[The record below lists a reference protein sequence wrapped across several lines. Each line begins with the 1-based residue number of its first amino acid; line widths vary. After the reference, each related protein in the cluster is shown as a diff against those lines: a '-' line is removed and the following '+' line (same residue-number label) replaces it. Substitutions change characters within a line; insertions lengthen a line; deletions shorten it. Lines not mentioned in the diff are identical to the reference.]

1 MKTGTYGWKSVF
13 AFTFRQT
20 AKSKAFKV
28 SSVIIIVLVFAI
40 ALLAGV
46 LPALIGSRS
55 TSDDGDITVDGET
68 LVGTVYF
75 ADTTGITTG
84 KDYEG
89 FLSGLGVK
97 INDCGK
103 DADIQSLTEKVKGEN
118 KSLLIVIREN
128 KIGYDIY
135 ASRPGDES
143 VSSGTANSFGETFKS
158 VFDSVRLSR
167 AGLTDEQITAVN
179 KTVSVYQSVAGEPT
193 ENDFGFVVKMVLP
206 MLSSIVLFMLIFIYG
221 QMVAQSIA
229 QEKTSKVMELLLTSV
244 RPLAII
250 IGKILAMGSLALI
263 QFMMII
269 VSGVLGIVV
278 STPLSSSIIGSSE
291 ETGAV
296 TSQLM
301 NEVGNAL
308 GGFSPVVIVL
318 IIVVFI
324 VGFIFFA
331 LIAGLIGATVSR
343 MEDLNATMQPMS
355 VIGVLGFY
363 LAYFPSTMGGEANTM
378 ALVSYY
384 LPISSPFSIPS
395 ALLTGAID
403 IPQALLAVLVLC
415 VFVVL
420 MALLVAR
427 VYEQIILHTG
437 NRLKLG
443 DILGLVK
450 SK

>member
-1 MKTGTYGWKSVF
+1 MNTFGWKSVF
-13 AFTFRQT
+13 SFTFVQT

-28 SSVIIIVLVFAI
+28 SSVIIVTLVFAM

-46 LPALIGSRS
+46 LPALIGSNA
-55 TSDDGDITVDGET
+55 TSDDGDVTVDGKSP
-68 LVGTVYF
+68 VNTVYF
-75 ADTTGITTG
+75 SDTTGITSG

-89 FLSGLGVK
+89 FLSGIGIK

-103 DADIQSLTEKVKGEN
+103 DADIPSFTEKVKNES
-118 KSLLIVIREN
+118 KSLLITIKEN
-128 KIGYDIY
+128 KSGYDIY
-135 ASRPGDES
+135 ASRPGDDS
-143 VSSGTANSFGETFKS
+143 VSSGIANDFGEIIKS
-158 VFDSVRLSR
+158 IFDSVRLSR

-193 ENDFGFVVKMVLP
+193 ENDFGYVVKMVLP
-206 MLSSIVLFMLIFIYG
+206 MLSSLVLFMLIFIYG

-244 RPLAII
+244 RPLAVI

-263 QFMMII
+263 QFLMII
-269 VSGVLGIVV
+269 VSGTLGIVV

-291 ETGAV
+291 ETGTV

-301 NEVGNAL
+301 TEVGNAL
-308 GGFSPVVIVL
+308 GGFSPIVIVL

-343 MEDLNATMQPMS
+343 MEDLNAAMQPMAI
-355 VIGVLGFY
+355 IGVLGFY
-363 LAYFPSTMGGEANTM
+363 LAYFPSSMGGEANTM
-378 ALVSYY
+378 ALISYY
-384 LPISSPFSIPS
+384 LPISSPFSVPS
-395 ALLTGAID
+395 ALLTGAMD

-415 VFVVL
+415 VFAVL

-427 VYEQIILHTG
+427 VYEQVILHTG
-437 NRLKLG
+437 NRLKIS
-443 DILGLVK
+443 DIIGLAK
-450 SK
+450 NK

>member
-55 TSDDGDITVDGET
+55 TSDDGGITVDGET

-84 KDYEG
+84 KDYES

-167 AGLTDEQITAVN
+167 AGLTDEQIAAAN

-206 MLSSIVLFMLIFIYG
+206 MLSSLVLFMLIFIYG

-269 VSGVLGIVV
+269 ASGVLGIVV
-278 STPLSSSIIGSSE
+278 SSL
-291 ETGAV
+291 
-296 TSQLM
+296 
-301 NEVGNAL
+301 
-308 GGFSPVVIVL
+308 
-318 IIVVFI
+318 
-324 VGFIFFA
+324 
-331 LIAGLIGATVSR
+331 
-343 MEDLNATMQPMS
+343 
-355 VIGVLGFY
+355 
-363 LAYFPSTMGGEANTM
+363 
-378 ALVSYY
+378 
-384 LPISSPFSIPS
+384 
-395 ALLTGAID
+395 
-403 IPQALLAVLVLC
+403 
-415 VFVVL
+415 
-420 MALLVAR
+420 
-427 VYEQIILHTG
+427 
-437 NRLKLG
+437 
-443 DILGLVK
+443 
-450 SK
+450 

>member
-1 MKTGTYGWKSVF
+1 MNTFGWKSVF
-13 AFTFRQT
+13 SFTFVQT

-28 SSVIIIVLVFAI
+28 SSVIIITLVFAM

-46 LPALIGSRS
+46 LPALIGSHA
-55 TSDDGDITVDGET
+55 TSDDGDVTVDGKPP
-68 LVGTVYF
+68 VNTVYF
-75 ADTTGITTG
+75 SDTTGITSG

-89 FLSGLGVK
+89 FLSGIGIK

-103 DADIQSLTEKVKGEN
+103 DADIPSFTEKVKNES
-118 KSLLIVIREN
+118 KSLLITIKEN
-128 KIGYDIY
+128 KSGYDIY
-135 ASRPGDES
+135 ASRPGDDS
-143 VSSGTANSFGETFKS
+143 VSSGTANDFGEIIKS
-158 VFDSVRLSR
+158 IFDSARLSR

-193 ENDFGFVVKMVLP
+193 ENDFGYVVKMVLP
-206 MLSSIVLFMLIFIYG
+206 MLSSLVLFMLIFIYG

-244 RPLAII
+244 RPLAVI

-263 QFMMII
+263 QFLMII
-269 VSGVLGIVV
+269 ASGALGIVV

-301 NEVGNAL
+301 TEVGNAL
-308 GGFSPVVIVL
+308 GGFSPIVIVL
-318 IIVVFI
+318 IIIVFI

-343 MEDLNATMQPMS
+343 MEDLNAAMQPMAI
-355 VIGVLGFY
+355 IGVLGFY
-363 LAYFPSTMGGEANTM
+363 LAYFPSSMGGEANTM
-378 ALVSYY
+378 ALISYY

-395 ALLTGAID
+395 ALLTGAMD

-415 VFVVL
+415 VFAVL

-427 VYEQIILHTG
+427 VYEQVILHTG
-437 NRLKLG
+437 NRLKIS
-443 DILGLVK
+443 DIIGLAK
-450 SK
+450 NK

>member
-55 TSDDGDITVDGET
+55 TSDDGDITGDGEA

-103 DADIQSLTEKVKGEN
+103 DADIQSLTERVKGEN

-135 ASRPGDES
+135 ASRPDDES

-167 AGLTDEQITAVN
+167 AGLTDEQIAAAN

-221 QMVAQSIA
+221 QMVAQSICLLY
-229 QEKTSKVMELLLTSV
+229 TS
-244 RPLAII
+244 P
-250 IGKILAMGSLALI
+250 
-263 QFMMII
+263 
-269 VSGVLGIVV
+269 
-278 STPLSSSIIGSSE
+278 
-291 ETGAV
+291 
-296 TSQLM
+296 
-301 NEVGNAL
+301 
-308 GGFSPVVIVL
+308 SPRD
-318 IIVVFI
+318 
-324 VGFIFFA
+324 
-331 LIAGLIGATVSR
+331 S
-343 MEDLNATMQPMS
+343 
-355 VIGVLGFY
+355 
-363 LAYFPSTMGGEANTM
+363 
-378 ALVSYY
+378 
-384 LPISSPFSIPS
+384 
-395 ALLTGAID
+395 
-403 IPQALLAVLVLC
+403 
-415 VFVVL
+415 
-420 MALLVAR
+420 
-427 VYEQIILHTG
+427 
-437 NRLKLG
+437 
-443 DILGLVK
+443 
-450 SK
+450 

>member
-1 MKTGTYGWKSVF
+1 MKTDTYGWKSVF

-55 TSDDGDITVDGET
+55 TSDDGDITGDGEA

-103 DADIQSLTEKVKGEN
+103 DADVQSLTEK
-118 KSLLIVIREN
+118 I
-128 KIGYDIY
+128 
-135 ASRPGDES
+135 A
-143 VSSGTANSFGETFKS
+143 A
-158 VFDSVRLSR
+158 
-167 AGLTDEQITAVN
+167 AN

-206 MLSSIVLFMLIFIYG
+206 MLSSLVLFMLIFIYG

-269 VSGVLGIVV
+269 ASGVLGIVV

-291 ETGAV
+291 ETGVV

-308 GGFSPVVIVL
+308 GGFSPVVILL

-343 MEDLNATMQPMS
+343 MEDLNAAMQPMS
-355 VIGVLGFY
+355 IIGVLGFY
-363 LAYFPSTMGGEANTM
+363 LAYFPSSMGGEANTM

>member
-55 TSDDGDITVDGET
+55 TSDDGDITGDGEA

-143 VSSGTANSFGETFKS
+143 VSSGTANGFGETFKS

-167 AGLTDEQITAVN
+167 AGLTDEQITAAN
-179 KTVSVYQSVAGEPT
+179 KTVSVYQSVAG
-193 ENDFGFVVKMVLP
+193 
-206 MLSSIVLFMLIFIYG
+206 
-221 QMVAQSIA
+221 
-229 QEKTSKVMELLLTSV
+229 
-244 RPLAII
+244 
-250 IGKILAMGSLALI
+250 
-263 QFMMII
+263 
-269 VSGVLGIVV
+269 
-278 STPLSSSIIGSSE
+278 
-291 ETGAV
+291 
-296 TSQLM
+296 
-301 NEVGNAL
+301 
-308 GGFSPVVIVL
+308 
-318 IIVVFI
+318 
-324 VGFIFFA
+324 
-331 LIAGLIGATVSR
+331 
-343 MEDLNATMQPMS
+343 
-355 VIGVLGFY
+355 
-363 LAYFPSTMGGEANTM
+363 
-378 ALVSYY
+378 
-384 LPISSPFSIPS
+384 
-395 ALLTGAID
+395 
-403 IPQALLAVLVLC
+403 
-415 VFVVL
+415 
-420 MALLVAR
+420 
-427 VYEQIILHTG
+427 
-437 NRLKLG
+437 
-443 DILGLVK
+443 
-450 SK
+450 

>member
-1 MKTGTYGWKSVF
+1 MNTFGWKSVF
-13 AFTFRQT
+13 SFTFVQT

-28 SSVIIIVLVFAI
+28 SSVIIITLVFAM

-46 LPALIGSRS
+46 LPALIGSHA
-55 TSDDGDITVDGET
+55 TSDDGDVTVDGKPP
-68 LVGTVYF
+68 VNTVYF
-75 ADTTGITTG
+75 SDTTGITSG

-89 FLSGLGVK
+89 FLSGIGIK

-103 DADIQSLTEKVKGEN
+103 DADIPSFTEKVKNES
-118 KSLLIVIREN
+118 KSLLITIKEN
-128 KIGYDIY
+128 KSGYDIY
-135 ASRPGDES
+135 ASRPGDDS
-143 VSSGTANSFGETFKS
+143 VSSGTANDLGEIIKS
-158 VFDSVRLSR
+158 IFDSVRLSR

-193 ENDFGFVVKMVLP
+193 ENDFGYVVKMVLP
-206 MLSSIVLFMLIFIYG
+206 MLSSLVLFMLIFIYG

-244 RPLAII
+244 RPLAVII
-250 IGKILAMGSLALI
+250 A
-263 QFMMII
+263 
-269 VSGVLGIVV
+269 SGALGIVV
-278 STPLSSSIIGSSE
+278 ATPLSSSIIGASE

-301 NEVGNAL
+301 TEVGNAL
-308 GGFSPVVIVL
+308 GGFSPIVIVL
-318 IIVVFI
+318 IIIVFI

-343 MEDLNATMQPMS
+343 MEDLNAAMQPMAI
-355 VIGVLGFY
+355 IGVLGFY
-363 LAYFPSTMGGEANTM
+363 LAYLPSSMGGEANTM
-378 ALVSYY
+378 ALISYY

-395 ALLTGAID
+395 ALLTGAMD

-415 VFVVL
+415 VFAVL

-427 VYEQIILHTG
+427 AYEQVILHTG
-437 NRLKLG
+437 NRLKIS
-443 DILGLVK
+443 DIIGLAK
-450 SK
+450 NK

>member
-28 SSVIIIVLVFAI
+28 SSVIIVVLVFAI
-40 ALLAGV
+40 ALLAGA
-46 LPALIGSRS
+46 LPAIIGSRS
-55 TSDDGDITVDGET
+55 TSDDGDITGDGET

-128 KIGYDIY
+128 KNGYDIY

-143 VSSGTANSFGETFKS
+143 VSSGTANGFGETFKS

-167 AGLTDEQITAVN
+167 AGLTDEQITAVD

-206 MLSSIVLFMLIFIYG
+206 MLSSVVLFMLIFIYG

-263 QFMMII
+263 QFMMI
-269 VSGVLGIVV
+269 VASGVLGIAV
-278 STPLSSSIIGSSE
+278 SVPLSSSIIGSSE

-296 TSQLM
+296 TSQLI

-308 GGFSPVVIVL
+308 GGSPVVIAL

-343 MEDLNATMQPMS
+343 MEDLNAAMQPMS

-363 LAYFPSTMGGEANTM
+363 LAYFPSSMGGEANTM

>member
-1 MKTGTYGWKSVF
+1 MNTFGWKSVF
-13 AFTFRQT
+13 SFTFVQT

-28 SSVIIIVLVFAI
+28 SSVIIVTLVFAM

-46 LPALIGSRS
+46 LPALIGSNA
-55 TSDDGDITVDGET
+55 TSDDGDVTVDGKSP
-68 LVGTVYF
+68 VNTVYF
-75 ADTTGITTG
+75 SDTTGLTSG

-89 FLSGLGVK
+89 FLSGIGVK

-103 DADIQSLTEKVKGEN
+103 DADIPSFTEKVKNES
-118 KSLLIVIREN
+118 KSLLITIKEN
-128 KIGYDIY
+128 KSGYDIY
-135 ASRPGDES
+135 ASRPGDDS
-143 VSSGTANSFGETFKS
+143 VSSGIANDFGEIIKS
-158 VFDSVRLSR
+158 IFDSVRLSR

-193 ENDFGFVVKMVLP
+193 ENDFGYVVKMVLP
-206 MLSSIVLFMLIFIYG
+206 MLSSLVLFMLIFIYG

-244 RPLAII
+244 RPLAVI

-263 QFMMII
+263 QFLMII
-269 VSGVLGIVV
+269 ASGALGIVV

-291 ETGAV
+291 ETGTV

-301 NEVGNAL
+301 TEVGNAL
-308 GGFSPVVIVL
+308 GGFSPIVILL

-343 MEDLNATMQPMS
+343 MEDLNAAMQPMAII
-355 VIGVLGFY
+355 VVLGFY
-363 LAYFPSTMGGEANTM
+363 LAYFPSSMGGEANTM
-378 ALVSYY
+378 ALISYY
-384 LPISSPFSIPS
+384 LPISSPFSVPS
-395 ALLTGAID
+395 ALLTGAMD

-415 VFVVL
+415 VFAVL

-427 VYEQIILHTG
+427 VYEQVILHTG
-437 NRLKLG
+437 NRLKIS
-443 DILGLVK
+443 DIIGLAK
-450 SK
+450 NK

>member
-1 MKTGTYGWKSVF
+1 MNTFGWKSVF
-13 AFTFRQT
+13 SFTFVQT

-28 SSVIIIVLVFAI
+28 SSVIIITLVFAM

-46 LPALIGSRS
+46 LPALIGSHA
-55 TSDDGDITVDGET
+55 TSDDGDVTVDGKPP
-68 LVGTVYF
+68 VNTVYF
-75 ADTTGITTG
+75 SDTTGITSG

-89 FLSGLGVK
+89 FLSGIGIK

-103 DADIQSLTEKVKGEN
+103 DADIPSFTEKVKNES
-118 KSLLIVIREN
+118 KSLLITIKEN
-128 KIGYDIY
+128 KSGYDIY
-135 ASRPGDES
+135 ASRPGDDS
-143 VSSGTANSFGETFKS
+143 VSSGTANDLGEIIKS
-158 VFDSVRLSR
+158 IFDSVRLSR

-193 ENDFGFVVKMVLP
+193 ENDFGYVVKMVLP
-206 MLSSIVLFMLIFIYG
+206 MLSSLVLFMLIFIYG

-244 RPLAII
+244 RPLAVI

-263 QFMMII
+263 QFLMII
-269 VSGVLGIVV
+269 ASGALGIVV

-301 NEVGNAL
+301 TEVGNAL
-308 GGFSPVVIVL
+308 GGFSPIVIVL
-318 IIVVFI
+318 IIIVFI

-343 MEDLNATMQPMS
+343 MEDLNAAMQPMAI
-355 VIGVLGFY
+355 IGVLGFY
-363 LAYFPSTMGGEANTM
+363 LAYLPSSMGGEANTM
-378 ALVSYY
+378 ALISYY

-395 ALLTGAID
+395 ALLTGAMD

-415 VFVVL
+415 VFAVL

-427 VYEQIILHTG
+427 AYEQGILHTG
-437 NRLKLG
+437 NRLKIS
-443 DILGLVK
+443 DIIGLAK
-450 SK
+450 NK